1 MRTFSERLSHALAE
15 SGLTKAQFAESM
27 NLSYQAISQ
36 ALLGATKA
44 FTAKNNQKAAV
55 LLDVSASWLASGDG
69 PRRDPGAHL
78 GALSKDEAS
87 LIELLRSLP
96 EDVRAEAC
104 QATQQIANEYAK
116 RVSALLA
123 RSGA

>member
-1 MRTFSERLSHALAE
+1 MRTFSERLSDALAE

-36 ALLGATKA
+36 ALLGGTKA

-55 LLDVSASWLASGDG
+55 LLGVSASWLASGDG
-69 PRRDPGAHL
+69 PRKDPGGHL

-87 LIELLRSLP
+87 LIELLRALP

-104 QATQQIANEYAK
+104 QAVQQVANEYAR